1 MKKISNKKRERET
14 KPTSDDPKFEIKC
27 ETLKKKDIEFYMS
40 ILLWQPIFSYFCF
53 YF

>member
-27 ETLKKKDIEFYMS
+27 ETLKKKRHRVLYV
-40 ILLWQPIFSYFCF
+40 YFIVATNI
-53 YF
+53 